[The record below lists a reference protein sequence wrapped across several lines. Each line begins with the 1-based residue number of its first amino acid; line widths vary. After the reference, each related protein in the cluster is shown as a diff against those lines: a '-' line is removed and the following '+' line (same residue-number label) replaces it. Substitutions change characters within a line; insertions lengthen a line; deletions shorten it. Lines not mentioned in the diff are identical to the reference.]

1 MTDTASIQIRST
13 LTSFAELDTSVTA
26 VVAAAR
32 RKLLIFDRSL
42 NRTWDSPA
50 RIDALKAFC
59 LANARNE
66 CRVVVHDTAALRR
79 DCPRFVSLAMRF
91 AHVISLRETREEA
104 KHARDSLVIADD
116 CHHVHRFHEDHARA
130 AFALNDPEPTVALV
144 GRFQELWEASDPAS
158 SGSTLGL

>member
-1 MTDTASIQIRST
+1 MTDPASIQIRST
-13 LTSFAELDTSVTA
+13 LASFAELDSSITA

-32 RKLLIFDRSL
+32 RRLLVFDRSL
-42 NRTWDSPA
+42 GRTWDGAA

-66 CRVVVHDTAALRR
+66 CRVVVHDVAALRR
-79 DCPRFVSLAMRF
+79 DCPRFIALATRF

-104 KHARDSLVIADD
+104 RHARDSLVVADD

-130 AFALNDPEPTVALV
+130 AFALNDPESTVALI
-144 GRFQELWEASDPAS
+144 GRFQEIWDASDPAS
-158 SGSTLGL
+158 TGSTLGL